1 MVRSGLPTTQNDH
14 EPTPETTQRRV
25 ETNIEITATI
35 PITVDDGLPPNTKRK
50 GTENDTRKKVDTE
63 IDDAIALTIATA
75 IQATPKAAER
85 ATMIGVVE
93 SVTNLVE
100 AAIDVKKRKSLK
112 KRREIGRNKNTAV
125 TEIETMPRA
134 AEAAPLPLDRQDV
147 LCLWGGKVKGF
158 TCNFLQVLWENTR
171 G

>member
-1 MVRSGLPTTQNDH
+1 MVRSEFPTTRNDH

-35 PITVDDGLPPNTKRK
+35 PITVDDVRPPNTKRK

-63 IDDAIALTIATA
+63 IDDAIALTTVTA
-75 IQATPKAAER
+75 IPATLMVAER

-100 AAIDVKKRKSLK
+100 AVIDGKKTKSLK
-112 KRREIGRNKNTAV
+112 ERREIRRNENTAV

-134 AEAAPLPLDRQDV
+134 AVAAPLPLDRQDAP
-147 LCLWGGKVKGF
+147 CLQHGKTKAEF
-158 TCNFLQVLWENTR
+158 TCNPLKVLSQIH
-171 G
+171 